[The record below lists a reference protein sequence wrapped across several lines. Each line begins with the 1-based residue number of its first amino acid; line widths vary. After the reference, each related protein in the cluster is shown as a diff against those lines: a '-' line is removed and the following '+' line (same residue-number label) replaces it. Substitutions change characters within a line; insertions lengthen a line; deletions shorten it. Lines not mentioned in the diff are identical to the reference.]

1 MEEPR
6 RIALILAVILL
17 VKMVI
22 RCATARP
29 WEIEFGELFGW
40 ENSKHENIAS

>member
-1 MEEPR
+1 MEELR

-29 WEIEFGELFGW
+29 WEIEFGELFGSG
-40 ENSKHENIAS
+40 NFQA